1 MSDEYEATMI
11 FGYLA
16 LSTIRK
22 LDLEIPL
29 CSFKWLRNEDNL
41 FCIFPM
47 FLYFSSY
54 CFETITIIKRK
65 KPYLMKFRFLG
76 KWYS

>member
-1 MSDEYEATMI
+1 MGDEYEVTMI

-41 FCIFPM
+41 FCIFTM
-47 FLYFSSY
+47 FLSFSSY
-54 CFETITIIKRK
+54 CFETYYSQKKRAL
-65 KPYLMKFRFLG
+65 PDEIQVP
-76 KWYS
+76 W